1 MESRV
6 QPAFAVWITGLPA
19 SGKSTLAV
27 ELTAQLAAR
36 GVDCAVLESDLLR
49 QVFVRHPVYNEEER
63 EIFYEQMAYVGALL
77 TRHGVPVVF
86 DATANR
92 RQYRE
97 NARRQI
103 SKFMEIYVDSPLGV
117 CIHRD
122 PKGIYR
128 MGLEGKA
135 EAVPGLQVEYESPQN
150 PDLIVHGENE
160 SPEGAAARAIGRLV
174 EKGYLQA

>member
-19 SGKSTLAV
+19 SGKSTVAA

-36 GVDCAVLESDLLR
+36 GVDVAVLESDVLR
-49 QVFVRHPVYNEEER
+49 QVFVRHPMYNEEER
-63 EIFYEQMAYVGALL
+63 EIFYEQMVYVGVLL

-92 RQYRE
+92 RRYRE
-97 NARRQI
+97 KARQQI
-103 SKFMEIYVDSPLGV
+103 SKFIEIYVDSPLGV

-128 MGLEGKA
+128 MGLEGIA
-135 EAVPGLQVEYESPQN
+135 DAVPGLQAEYESPEN
-150 PDLIVHGENE
+150 PDLIVHGDNE
-160 SPEGAAARAIGRLV
+160 SPKRAVARIIERLV
-174 EKGYLQA
+174 EKGYLNA